1 MNNRRLYYKALA
13 PFASLIVAGA
23 SQAAE
28 VDTSIIDQA
37 LNIIDQQNQAAAQ
50 SQENVTKLSNSTSTL
65 FEEFKLEND
74 NLEAMLVLN
83 AGLRKQISIQDQ
95 NVATIQQSI
104 TDVAVV
110 TQEMPML
117 INKMLTSVE
126 QFVELDVPFQLE
138 ERRSRLQFAR
148 DAVDS
153 PDVSVAEKFR
163 QILVLYQVENN
174 YGRTYETYSTT
185 LNLEGTDRDV
195 DMMRVGRVALVYQTK
210 DRTMTGA
217 WDQQSRSWVV
227 LDPTQYRTA
236 IQRAIGVTSGLSS
249 PAILELPIVA
259 PESVQ

>member
-1 MNNRRLYYKALA
+1 M
-13 PFASLIVAGA
+13 
-23 SQAAE
+23 
-28 VDTSIIDQA
+28 
-37 LNIIDQQNQAAAQ
+37 
-50 SQENVTKLSNSTSTL
+50 
-65 FEEFKLEND
+65 
-74 NLEAMLVLN
+74 
-83 AGLRKQISIQDQ
+83 
-95 NVATIQQSI
+95 
-104 TDVAVV
+104 
-110 TQEMPML
+110 
-117 INKMLTSVE
+117 
-126 QFVELDVPFQLE
+126 PFQVE

-217 WDQQSRSWVV
+217 WDQQSRSWVA
-227 LDPTQYRTA
+227 LDAAQYRTA

-249 PAILELPIVA
+249 PAILELPISA
-259 PESVQ
+259 PESAQ